1 MPVCQCSRT
10 FPLNHLTFQQ
20 VQPLHIVL
28 QWQNP
33 ETFQHPRCRQHAN
46 PARLKRRKKCE
57 TFQQLVEP
65 EVGVAPLGRMLDGLF
80 RTGYEGRTLRQ
91 NLGLVRPANRFA

>member
-1 MPVCQCSRT
+1 VGASLLAKGPT
-10 FPLNHLTFQQ
+10 
-20 VQPLHIVL
+20 
-28 QWQNP
+28 
-33 ETFQHPRCRQHAN
+33 RCHFEHGQSSEAE
-46 PARLKRRKKCE
+46 ALKKCE

>member
-1 MPVCQCSRT
+1 M
-10 FPLNHLTFQQ
+10 
-20 VQPLHIVL
+20 
-28 QWQNP
+28 
-33 ETFQHPRCRQHAN
+33 AN